1 MESNIL
7 IYGANGYTG
16 QLIVEE
22 AHRRN
27 LKFDIAGRNES
38 ALKSLADKFGTRYKV
53 FDLSN
58 EDMVAEQIKGYDIVI
73 HSAGPFI
80 HTAKTMMNA
89 CLKSEAHYLDI
100 TGEIPVFEL
109 GAKNGNKAKEAG
121 IVIIP
126 GCGFDV
132 VPTDCMAAQL
142 HSELP
147 TATHLQLAFA
157 TYGGRV
163 SHGTALTMVENLG
176 RTGAVR
182 KEGKITPVPS
192 AYKGMNIPFK
202 AEKSRFAMMIPW
214 GDVSTAYYST
224 GIPNIETY
232 MGTAPKTFS
241 QLNFAGKYLNW
252 LMKRD
257 FVKNYLR
264 KQIKKRPAGPDEQE
278 RNEAYTMVWGKV
290 WDNQGNQ
297 KEARIKVP
305 EGYLLTAKCTVE
317 ICKRVLDN
325 PGMKGFYTPTLAFGK
340 DLITEV
346 TGSRFEMIG

>member
-1 MESNIL
+1 MQKDIL

-22 AHRRN
+22 CKLLN
-27 LKFDIAGRNES
+27 LDFDVAGRNEA
-38 ALKSLADKFGTRYKV
+38 ALRSLADKYNTSYKV
-53 FDLSN
+53 FDLADEN
-58 EDMVAEQIKGYDIVI
+58 AVAEQINGYKVVI

-80 HTAKTMMNA
+80 HTAKSMMNA
-89 CLKSEAHYLDI
+89 CLKSKVHYLDI

-109 GAKNGNKAKEAG
+109 GAKLDNKAKDAG
-121 IVIIP
+121 IVILP

-132 VPTDCMAAQL
+132 VPTDCMAACLHAQL
-142 HSELP
+142 P
-147 TATHLQLAFA
+147 AATHLQLAFA

-176 RTGAVR
+176 KSGAIR

-214 GDVSTAYYST
+214 GDVSTAFYST

-232 MGTAPKTFS
+232 MGTAPKTFK
-241 QLNFAGKYLNW
+241 QMNFAGKYLNW
-252 LMKRD
+252 IMKRD

-264 KQIKKRPAGPDEQE
+264 KQIKRRPAGPDEKE
-278 RNEAYTMVWGKV
+278 RSEAYTMVWGKA

-305 EGYLLTAKCTVE
+305 EGYLLTAKCTAE
-317 ICKRVLDN
+317 ICRRVLN
-325 PGMKGFYTPTLAFGK
+325 NSEMKGFYTPTRAFGK

-346 TGSRFEMIG
+346 TGSQFEMIQ